1 MLGRLSF
8 RLILLLLVA
17 AAFLLSTQAISLLT
31 DWLWFGE
38 VGYRGVFL
46 RILTAKAMLG
56 LLLGSVFFAAV
67 YG

>member
-17 AAFLLSTQAISLLT
+17 ATFLLSAEALSLLT

-46 RILTAKAMLG
+46 RILTAKAALG
-56 LLLGSVFFAAV
+56 VLLGTLFFAAV